1 MTTRNCDS
9 CGKPYEAK
17 RASSKFCGDTCRK
30 RAQRDPAPPSAGD
43 EVVPHDTPPSGALL
57 EAVRA
62 ELIEGER
69 LDTALGAQALE
80 IAARMSSPF
89 ETGSSIASLSRE
101 LRAVMND
108 ALKNAKK
115 VADPVDELRQ
125 RRDRKWAG

>member
-1 MTTRNCDS
+1 MITRNCDS

-30 RAQRDPAPPSAGD
+30 RAQRDPTPL
-43 EVVPHDTPPSGALL
+43 PHDDDEPTHGTASSALL
-57 EAVRA
+57 DAVRA

-80 IAARMSSPF
+80 IATRMTSPH
-89 ETGSSIASLSRE
+89 ETGSSVASLSRE
-101 LRAVMND
+101 LRAVMGE
-108 ALKNAKK
+108 ALRNAKR

-125 RRDRKWAG
+125 RRDRKWVG

>member
-1 MTTRNCDS
+1 
-9 CGKPYEAK
+9 
-17 RASSKFCGDTCRK
+17 
-30 RAQRDPAPPSAGD
+30 
-43 EVVPHDTPPSGALL
+43 
-57 EAVRA
+57 VRA